1 MATANQRSSSR
12 KKVTRRDAQLPLVV
26 APSRP
31 VWTSQSGDAATSRA
45 ISRPLDTNRDR
56 SRASRS
62 RWVPIVYQVATVSE
76 SHRGQVDQAT
86 RRKEGLQQTGGRNP
100 SAIGQEPS
108 NKMSSSKKKPRT
120 NNNRYCQSLGFPRQ
134 DHNSR
139 SPRARVPQD
148 RCVAAE
154 GVYNNAHFMH
164 AVTSHV
170 GNIVQIQ
177 TQNGSKFEGVFRT
190 FSSQFDVVLEMAH
203 RVEPS
208 GKISVD
214 SVVEK
219 LIFCPKDIV
228 TISAKDVDL
237 DYAIRDTFQT
247 DTAISKF
254 NGLIGEKE
262 LEPWDPPA
270 TMNGAD
276 LELDGAANGWDVNE
290 MFRKNEQEYGVQT
303 TFEPSLVGYTLQL
316 QRKDTKDYKEQEQKA
331 AEIANE
337 IESQPNH
344 KARLELENGDEE
356 ERFAAVTR
364 PAEGKYIPP
373 PLKKKNGN
381 TSKLMRSSQSEP
393 PSSPGTTTTNNN
405 SKNVYSQP
413 PPSTVNVNVPQ
424 SSMPVGV
431 QPAHTSVQHPVSL
444 NMSMPPNGVVV
455 TYNNPPPPFVPPS
468 TTQSQQVIQQNQS
481 QSQVTPSMAQ
491 VNFPPQ
497 QQTPPSKINTE
508 KRERPGRQ
516 QVYQAD
522 KAPPAPFPQSNVASS
537 HHQQQSSHQQHTSLP
552 QQNSVEGQIVI
563 HKSDH
568 RKFHFK
574 VPTPRGREEQ
584 ELRQFSTTFKL
595 VGEPQEP
602 PDTPQI
608 SRKQQHQH
616 QPDVHSAA
624 PMNQPHHQGSHQHT
638 SPQQQPQ
645 QQPTQQHTSPHQQ
658 HQTVQEEPVT
668 SKPPPGPLVRSTS
681 PPQQQQQQQ
690 QQQQPPPPQ
699 PQQQQPP
706 QPQQPP
712 PPSQPPQ
719 TNTPTVQQPPSEPA
733 VDKITTAF
741 KKSTLNPNAKEF
753 NPNAKPFTP
762 RSPSTPTPSRPH
774 TPQTPQY
781 TGATMPATVVMP
793 AYVTQSAFNQAP
805 AQQVT
810 RFRKVPMMQ
819 HRAPDIASQMQ
830 VAAATGQPL
839 LAPALHPFQMPYTG
853 QPYQQMVRMVQAPP
867 PPHMATPYHHHH
879 DSQGPQAPGIQYMG
893 PHTHPH
899 PHVAQQPP
907 SQTPSPANPN
917 QPHTPGAYNPPGT
930 PQPTYPQPPPQG
942 HAPTYPIMCPIIPS
956 HIPSLPPQHMQYLPP
971 QPPPGAQQ
979 TIPVILPHNQ

>member
-1 MATANQRSSSR
+1 MNSKR
-12 KKVTRRDAQLPLVV
+12 K
-26 APSRP
+26 
-31 VWTSQSGDAATSRA
+31 
-45 ISRPLDTNRDR
+45 NR
-56 SRASRS
+56 
-62 RWVPIVYQVATVSE
+62 T
-76 SHRGQVDQAT
+76 
-86 RRKEGLQQTGGRNP
+86 
-100 SAIGQEPS
+100 
-108 NKMSSSKKKPRT
+108 
-120 NNNRYCQSLGFPRQ
+120 NNRYCQSLGFPRQ

-139 SPRARVPQD
+139 SPRARGPQE
-148 RCVAAE
+148 RNVAAE

-170 GNIVQIQ
+170 GNTVQIQ
-177 TQNGSKFEGVFRT
+177 TQNGSVYEGVFRT
-190 FSSQFDVVLEMAH
+190 FSSQFDVVLELAH
-203 RVEPS
+203 RVESS
-208 GKISVD
+208 GKICVD

-219 LIFCPKDIV
+219 LIFKPQDVV

-262 LEPWDPPA
+262 LEPWDPPT

-364 PAEGKYIPP
+364 PTEGKYIPP

-381 TSKLMRSSQSEP
+381 TSKLMRSNEP
-393 PSSPGTTTTNNN
+393 PSSPGTTSN
-405 SKNVYSQP
+405 KNVYSQP
-413 PPSTVNVNVPQ
+413 SPSTVTVNVPQ
-424 SSMPVGV
+424 PNMSVGV
-431 QPAHTSVQHPVSL
+431 QPVHTSVQHPVSL

-481 QSQVTPSMAQ
+481 QPQVTPSMPQ
-491 VNFPPQ
+491 VSFPPQ
-497 QQTPPSKINTE
+497 QTPPNKINTE

-537 HHQQQSSHQQHTSLP
+537 QQQQQQQQQSTQHTSLT

-568 RKFHFK
+568 RK

-584 ELRQFSTTFKL
+584 HSELRQFATEFKL
-595 VGEPQEP
+595 AESQGSS
-602 PDTPQI
+602 DTPQI

-616 QPDVHSAA
+616 QQDVHSTTS
-624 PMNQPHHQGSHQHT
+624 MNQPHHQGPHQHT
-638 SPQQQPQ
+638 SPQQQSQ
-645 QQPTQQHTSPHQQ
+645 QQPSPQQHTSSHQQ
-658 HQTVQEEPVT
+658 HQTVQEETVT
-668 SKPPPGPLVRSTS
+668 SKPPPGPL
-681 PPQQQQQQQ
+681 PPL
-690 QQQQPPPPQ
+690 
-699 PQQQQPP
+699 
-706 QPQQPP
+706 P
-712 PPSQPPQ
+712 PPSQPVQTPQ
-719 TNTPTVQQPPSEPA
+719 NTSTVQQSPSEPA

-793 AYVTQSAFNQAP
+793 AYVTQTAFSQP
-805 AQQVT
+805 PTQQVA

-839 LAPALHPFQMPYTG
+839 LAPAIHPFQVPYPG
-853 QPYQQMVRMVQAPP
+853 QPAYQQMVRMVQAPP

-942 HAPTYPIMCPIIPS
+942 HAPSYPIMCPIIPS
-956 HIPSLPPQHMQYLPP
+956 HIPSIPPQHMQYLPP

>member
-1 MATANQRSSSR
+1 MNSKRKNRS
-12 KKVTRRDAQLPLVV
+12 
-26 APSRP
+26 
-31 VWTSQSGDAATSRA
+31 
-45 ISRPLDTNRDR
+45 
-56 SRASRS
+56 
-62 RWVPIVYQVATVSE
+62 
-76 SHRGQVDQAT
+76 
-86 RRKEGLQQTGGRNP
+86 
-100 SAIGQEPS
+100 
-108 NKMSSSKKKPRT
+108 
-120 NNNRYCQSLGFPRQ
+120 NNN
-134 DHNSR
+134 R
-139 SPRARVPQD
+139 SPRARGPQE

-164 AVTSHV
+164 AITSHV
-170 GNIVQIQ
+170 GNTVQIQ
-177 TQNGSKFEGVFRT
+177 TQNGSVYEGIFRT

-203 RVEPS
+203 RVDSS

-219 LIFCPKDIV
+219 LIFKPQDIV
-228 TISAKDVDL
+228 TMSAKNVDL

-262 LEPWDPPA
+262 LEPWDAPS

-290 MFRKNEQEYGVQT
+290 MFRKNEQDYGVQT

-344 KARLELENGDEE
+344 RARLEMENGDEE
-356 ERFAAVTR
+356 ERFAAVAR
-364 PAEGKYIPP
+364 PTEGKYVPP
-373 PLKKKNGN
+373 PLKKKSGN
-381 TSKLMRSSQSEP
+381 TGKLMRSNEP
-393 PSSPGTTTTNNN
+393 PSSPGTTND
-405 SKNVYSQP
+405 KNVYSQP
-413 PPSTVNVNVPQ
+413 SSSAVSVPQ
-424 SSMPVGV
+424 SNIPVGI
-431 QPAHTSVQHPVSL
+431 QSAHASVQHPVSL
-444 NMSMPPNGVVV
+444 NMGMPPSGVVV
-455 TYNNPPPPFVPPS
+455 TYNNPPPPFVPPP
-468 TTQSQQVIQQNQS
+468 TTQSQQGIQQNQA
-481 QSQVTPSMAQ
+481 QPPSMPQ
-491 VNFPPQ
+491 VGFPPQ
-497 QQTPPSKINTE
+497 QQQTPSSKINTE

-537 HHQQQSSHQQHTSLP
+537 HQQQQSSHQQHTS
-552 QQNSVEGQIVI
+552 QQNSVEGQRCEIVT

-568 RKFHFK
+568 RK
-574 VPTPRGREEQ
+574 VSTPRGRDEQ
-584 ELRQFSTTFKL
+584 HSELRQFATEFKL
-595 VGEPQEP
+595 AESQGP

-608 SRKQQHQH
+608 SRKQQHQ
-616 QPDVHSAA
+616 QEVHSAT
-624 PMNQPHHQGSHQHT
+624 QTHHQHT
-638 SPQQQPQ
+638 SPQQQP
-645 QQPTQQHTSPHQQ
+645 PTHSSSHQQ
-658 HQTVQEEPVT
+658 HQAVAEEPVVT
-668 SKPPPGPLVRSTS
+668 SKPPPGPVRSTS
-681 PPQQQQQQQ
+681 PPQQS
-690 QQQQPPPPQ
+690 QQQPPPPQ
-699 PQQQQPP
+699 
-706 QPQQPP
+706 
-712 PPSQPPQ
+712 
-719 TNTPTVQQPPSEPA
+719 TNTQTVVQQSPPEA
-733 VDKITTAF
+733 GVDKITNAF

-781 TGATMPATVVMP
+781 TGATIPATMVMP
-793 AYVTQSAFNQAP
+793 VYAMTNQPPPAFNQPP

-810 RFRKVPMMQ
+810 RFRKVQMMP
-819 HRAPDIASQMQ
+819 HRAPDITSQMQ

-839 LAPALHPFQMPYTG
+839 LAPAPLHPPFQVPYPG
-853 QPYQQMVRMVQAPP
+853 QPTYQQMVRMVQTPAP

-942 HAPTYPIMCPIIPS
+942 HAPSYPIMCPIIPP
-956 HIPSLPPQHMQYLPP
+956 HIPIPPQHMQYLPP